1 MSTATNDEPAD
12 SDSEATEEEIESGKI
27 PFPTPLSAV
36 VRFLLPVALV
46 LLSINYINETW
57 GRIRVSNLQYP
68 YFVIGMMCLLLL
80 LVAIEEVGTLRKID
94 RDITSREAIRD
105 YFEEWRV
112 SIVFGALAVAYVWL
126 ISVIGF
132 FSASFA
138 VLIAA
143 MYAAGARSYKIV
155 TIVVVGV
162 LAIVWVMFV
171 EVLGVSP
178 PSGLID
184 QFFV

>member
-1 MSTATNDEPAD
+1 MSTTTNDEPAD
-12 SDSEATEEEIESGKI
+12 PDSETSDEELESGKV
-27 PFPTPLSAV
+27 PFPTALSAAT
-36 VRFLLPVALV
+36 RFLFPIALV

-57 GRIRVSNLQYP
+57 GRIRISNLQYP
-68 YFVIGMMCLLLL
+68 YFVIGMMCLLLA
-80 LVAIEEVGTLRKID
+80 LVAIEEVGVLRQID
-94 RDITSREAIRD
+94 RDVTLSEAVRE
-105 YFEEWRV
+105 YFDEWRV
-112 SIVFGALAVAYVWL
+112 SIIFGAIAISYVWL

-138 VLIAA
+138 VLIVA

-155 TIVVVGV
+155 TVVVVGV
-162 LAIVWVMFV
+162 LALVWLMFV

-184 QFFV
+184 QFIV